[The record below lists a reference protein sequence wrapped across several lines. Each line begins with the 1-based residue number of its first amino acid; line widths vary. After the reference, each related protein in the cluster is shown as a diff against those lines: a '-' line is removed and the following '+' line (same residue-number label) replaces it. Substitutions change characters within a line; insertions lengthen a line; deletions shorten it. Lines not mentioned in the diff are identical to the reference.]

1 MSLRTR
7 RTLALFTAT
16 MMVAVA
22 CQAAPTA
29 TPTADPGT
37 PGTPPAAE
45 TPATTPP
52 AAETPATT
60 PPAEETPATTP
71 PAEETPATETPAASP
86 PAGDQSLVYVIDGE
100 ITFLSNANNDV
111 PTSEAVQWLYSGL
124 YQYNDALEP
133 VPDLATGEPEISE
146 DGLTWTITM
155 REDAYFQPTGEQV
168 TAQDVVF
175 TYEMSMNPN
184 CRFNPSV
191 CLANV
196 AVPPP
201 DDPDG
206 EPQPVL
212 DSVRAVDDFTVEF
225 VLNFPYAPFI
235 TVMLPG
241 HLIDSQSAV
250 EESYGRFE
258 QAAAAVEPEEVADL
272 QGRIDDEM
280 EAEEPDVIQFRSE
293 LEDILQ
299 RAGVE
304 LPSEEAYTFEGE
316 FDEDAYTQALASSLS
331 ALADA
336 LAAEAAD
343 AIAAAYPLLD
353 IQRSPVGSGPFYV
366 TEFNPG
372 QNLVLARNE
381 QYHEGVP
388 QLSQMFLPII
398 KDAVAQTSAL
408 LAGDV
413 DWVFSVEADQVAAV
427 EGSAD
432 VKLAEYADFAFF
444 GVQFN
449 LREESLFSDLE
460 MRQAA
465 AHCIDKEAMVD
476 AATEGQAVV
485 IHADLPPASWAYN
498 PDIEVYE
505 QDVERANQL
514 IQGLG
519 YEQGADGVYERDGER
534 LETTILVRAG
544 QPSRIAFMQFFAD
557 ALNTDC
563 GWDIT
568 VQEADFATVLLPML
582 EWPHRNPPTGRQ
594 FDAYFGGW
602 GTGFDPDPYAIWH
615 SSQCTTPDQPDT
627 YNYICFQNE
636 EADRLIEQQV
646 VELDQDARTELLH
659 QFEAILAEELPY
671 LFAWSPIGRE
681 GLRTTVNSTDQ
692 EWTPEV
698 MDTPTWFW
706 EMHKITNAR

>member
-1 MSLRTR
+1 
-7 RTLALFTAT
+7 
-16 MMVAVA
+16 MMVVVA
-22 CQAAPTA
+22 CTGAPVASPTAPTA
-29 TPTADPGT
+29 TTGPGATDGPTTAPGESPAETTAPGT
-37 PGTPPAAE
+37 DQPAE
-45 TPATTPP
+45 TDAPG
-52 AAETPATT
+52 
-60 PPAEETPATTP
+60 
-71 PAEETPATETPAASP
+71 ETPAASP
-86 PAGDQSLVYVIDGE
+86 AETPAESPTGEGGTLVYVIDGE

-111 PTSEAVQWLYSGL
+111 PTAEAVQWLYSAL
-124 YQYNDALEP
+124 YTYNDALQP
-133 VPDLATGEPEISE
+133 VPDLASGEPEISE
-146 DGLTWTITM
+146 DGLTWTVPM
-155 REDAYFQPTGEQV
+155 REDAYFQPTGDQV

-175 TYEMSMNPN
+175 MSMNPN
-184 CRFNPSV
+184 CRFNPSI

-196 AVPPP
+196 SVPPP

-212 DSVRAVDDFTVEF
+212 ASVRAVDDFTVEF

-235 TVMLPG
+235 TTMLPG
-241 HLIDSQSAV
+241 HAIDSQSAV
-250 EESYGRFE
+250 EASFGRFE
-258 QAAAAVEPEEVADL
+258 QAAAAVSPEEVSDL
-272 QGRIDDEM
+272 QGRV
-280 EAEEPDVIQFRSE
+280 EAEQEADEPNIAQFRGE
-293 LEDILQ
+293 LEEILQ
-299 RAGVE
+299 RAAVE
-304 LPSEEAYTFEGE
+304 LPN
-316 FDEDAYTQALASSLS
+316 EDAYTDAEGTFDEEAYGNALASSLS
-331 ALADA
+331 ALEGA
-336 LAAEAAD
+336 LELEAAD
-343 AIAAAYPLLD
+343 QLAAAYPLLD

-372 QNLVLARNE
+372 QNLVYARNE

-388 QLSQMFLPII
+388 QISQMFLPII
-398 KDAVAQTSAL
+398 KDAVAQTSSL

-427 EGSAD
+427 EGNAD

-449 LREESLFSDLE
+449 LREESLFHDLE

-465 AHCIDKEAMVD
+465 AHCIDKESMVD
-476 AATEGQAVV
+476 AATEGQAVT

-498 PDIEVYE
+498 PEIQVYE
-505 QDVERANQL
+505 NNVERANEL
-514 IQGLG
+514 IEGLG
-519 YEQGADGVYERDGER
+519 YTRGADNVYERDGQR

-563 GWDIT
+563 GWDIS
-568 VQEADFATVLLPML
+568 VEEADFAAVLLPML

-627 YNYICFQNE
+627 YNYICFQNA

-646 VELDQDARTELLH
+646 VELDQDRRTELLH
-659 QFEAILAEELPY
+659 QFEAILAEQLPY

-681 GLRTTVNSTDQ
+681 GLRTSVNSTDQ